1 VTAAGGVAALRAL
14 RAWWLVPILVL
25 AGCTAVDAPP
35 PSVGADSMLVEVLT
49 DLYLLEGRTTF
60 DGGSADISSR
70 DSVLAL
76 HDLTEATFTKRI
88 EAYRAHPEAF
98 YDLQKEVL
106 ERLNLERLDL
116 PITD

>member
-1 VTAAGGVAALRAL
+1 
-14 RAWWLVPILVL
+14 
-25 AGCTAVDAPP
+25 
-35 PSVGADSMLVEVLT
+35 MLVDVLT
-49 DLYLLEGRTTF
+49 DLYLLEGRAKF
-60 DGGSADISSR
+60 DGGPASISSR

-76 HDLTEATFTKRI
+76 YDLTEATFTERM

-116 PITD
+116 PITE